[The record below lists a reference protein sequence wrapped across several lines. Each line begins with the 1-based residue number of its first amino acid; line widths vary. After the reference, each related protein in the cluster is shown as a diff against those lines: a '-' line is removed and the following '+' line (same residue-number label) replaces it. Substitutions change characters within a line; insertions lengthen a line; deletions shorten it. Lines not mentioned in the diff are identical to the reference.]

1 MSRIS
6 FKMLA
11 VSAAL
16 GLGSLFGVSAA
27 SAAPIAPSSQIVDV
41 AGSNVIKVDHRYGH
55 RYHHGY
61 RPVYRPVRACSVN
74 LALNKASRMGIRNPR
89 AVVNR
94 NVVRVTGW
102 RYGHRT
108 AVVFARAP
116 GCPVIR

>member
-6 FKMLA
+6 IKMLA
-11 VSAAL
+11 VTAAL
-16 GLGSLFGVSAA
+16 GLGSIIGVNAA
-27 SAAPIAPSSQIVDV
+27 SAAPVTASSHVVEVVGPS
-41 AGSNVIKVDHRYGH
+41 SNVIKVDHRRGH
-55 RYHHGY
+55 RYHGG
-61 RPVYRPVRACSVN
+61 YRPVRACSVN
-74 LALNKASRMGIRNPR
+74 LALNKASRMGVRNPR
-89 AVVNR
+89 AIVNR